1 MISQSMVDAINA
13 QVVAE
18 FYSSYLYLSMAAYFE
33 SQGLEGFSSWMKVQA
48 QEELTHGVK
57 LFNHVNERDGRV
69 ILGAIEQPETDWDSP
84 LAAFKAAYAHE
95 QKVTSLINDLVTLAR
110 EEKDYASENFLQ
122 WFVNEQ
128 VEEEASAKAIVD
140 QLSFVAGNPHAL
152 FMLNREL
159 GQRTFT
165 PPAANAGE

>member
-1 MISQSMVDAINA
+1 MISQSMVDAINS

-33 SQGLEGFSSWMKVQA
+33 SEGLEGFSSWMKAQA
-48 QEELTHGVK
+48 QEELSHGMK

-69 ILGAIEQPETDWDSP
+69 LLDAIEKPQTGWDSP
-84 LAAFKAAYAHE
+84 LAAFEAAYGHE

-128 VEEEASAKAIVD
+128 VEEEANAKAIVD
-140 QLSFVAGNPHAL
+140 QLKFVAGNPHAL

-165 PPAANAGE
+165 PPAPAAEE